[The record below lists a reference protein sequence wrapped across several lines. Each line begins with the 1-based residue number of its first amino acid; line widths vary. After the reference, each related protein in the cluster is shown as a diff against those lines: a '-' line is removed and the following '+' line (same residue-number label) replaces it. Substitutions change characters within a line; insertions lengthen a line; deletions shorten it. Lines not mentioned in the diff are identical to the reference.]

1 MSKLLSTVAA
11 PALLGVTSPTS
22 HRLRRGLISRLSW
35 KPCGTPN
42 GIEVAYYIDT
52 SALVKL
58 VVAEPETE
66 AFRLWLA
73 QEPRGPVA
81 CDLVR
86 AELLRVVR
94 RAAPD
99 QLVRAREVL
108 ESLTLTEVATATFE
122 AAGRLE
128 PASLRSL
135 DALHLAAALDL
146 GDELEGLVTYDERLA
161 MAAESNGIP
170 AISPS

>member
-1 MSKLLSTVAA
+1 LTLAG
-11 PALLGVTSPTS
+11 PDLLGA
-22 HRLRRGLISRLSW
+22 RLPNCPRLSRGLIFRPSW
-35 KPCGTPN
+35 RRCGTPS
-42 GIEVAYYIDT
+42 GTEVAYYIDT

-58 VVAEPETE
+58 VIGEPQTD
-66 AFRLWLA
+66 ALRSWLA
-73 QEPRGPVA
+73 QEPREPVA

-86 AELLRVVR
+86 TELLRVVR

-99 QLVRAREVL
+99 RLVRAREVL
-108 ESLTLTEVATATFE
+108 EALTLMEVATATFE

-128 PASLRSL
+128 PAVVRSL

-146 GDELEGLVTYDERLA
+146 GDDLLGLVTYDERLA
-161 MAAESNGIP
+161 AAAESNGIP